1 MQGNSGKYHL
11 ILSTDEPAE
20 IQVGESLIKSTNC
33 QKLLGIKIDSKL
45 SFDKH
50 IKTVC
55 KKANTLHDYGEKRK
69 RNCNEFFFLIT
80 SVYYGC
86 SIVARTTPRL
96 LISI

>member
-33 QKLLGIKIDSKL
+33 QELLGIKIDSKL

-50 IKTVC
+50 IETVC
-55 KKANTLHDYGEKRK
+55 KKANRVILYMTMEK
-69 RNCNEFFFLIT
+69 NEKEIVMNSFF
-80 SVYYGC
+80 
-86 SIVARTTPRL
+86 
-96 LISI
+96 